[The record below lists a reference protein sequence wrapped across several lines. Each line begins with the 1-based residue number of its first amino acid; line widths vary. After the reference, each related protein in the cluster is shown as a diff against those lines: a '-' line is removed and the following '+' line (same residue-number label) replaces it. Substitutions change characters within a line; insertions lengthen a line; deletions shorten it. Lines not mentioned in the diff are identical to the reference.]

1 MTRGFFSILLALV
14 LITSFGL
21 VQAATVRSDQD
32 SLTVAGSDQPKDLYL
47 AAPRISIDR
56 SISGDLAAA
65 GKSILIN
72 SEVEDSVLAAAGDIA
87 IRSVVGR
94 HARVVAG
101 TVIVSGKIDGD
112 LLAAGEVIELTET
125 AEIGGDLLLAGR
137 RVIINGRVKGVTK
150 IVADDVTLNGPLGSV
165 TVWTDQLSVGARAN
179 LSGELSYHAPTVA
192 KLDPLANLGGGVK
205 FSQTSSDKRPGRL
218 ASGYWWL
225 TILGSIL
232 AILAMLKFLPRTANH
247 LVGQYHK
254 NWMLVL
260 AIGLLSIIITPIIA
274 VIFLF
279 SGLGAPLGLIL
290 IALWLTLAVLAAV
303 VGKLI
308 LGAWL
313 IRLLGRQPTAQL
325 DWRSAVAGVLALA
338 ILSFLPG
345 VGALAWF
352 VVWLSGLGSLVLLLK
367 RVDTLGANE

>member
-1 MTRGFFSILLALV
+1 
-14 LITSFGL
+14 
-21 VQAATVRSDQD
+21 
-32 SLTVAGSDQPKDLYL
+32 
-47 AAPRISIDR
+47 
-56 SISGDLAAA
+56 
-65 GKSILIN
+65 
-72 SEVEDSVLAAAGDIA
+72 
-87 IRSVVGR
+87 
-94 HARVVAG
+94 AG

-137 RVIINGRVKGVTK
+137 RVIINGRVKGKSK
-150 IVADDVTLNGPLGSV
+150 IVGDDVTLNGALGSV

-205 FSQTSSDKRPGRL
+205 YSQTSADKRPGRL
-218 ASGYWWL
+218 ANEYWWL